1 MENRTFEFRCFT
13 QRSFN
18 NLMILICCFGVL
30 VLGCLMYLFVFFFDA
45 IMPMIPN
52 RYFEVIFIVGMLVPE
67 LFSVFLFA
75 IYIARL
81 FRKKMTINVNSYSI
95 SIDDHK
101 TLNQT
106 FQWSALK
113 TVIMYKSTVV
123 LYQTIILEF
132 NDKLINM
139 MMAKTIYLS
148 KKDID
153 QFLQFKQ
160 YVDEQII
167 KPDFTLSSSD
177 TTLSTKLTQELTK
190 ALTNINDDH
199 GVYRYLYVRR

>member
-13 QRSFN
+13 RRSFIS
-18 NLMILICCFGVL
+18 LMILICCFGVL
-30 VLGCLMYLFVFFFDA
+30 VLGCLMYLFFSDA

-52 RYFEVIFIVGMLVPE
+52 QYFEVIFIVGLLVPE

-75 IYIARL
+75 ICIARL

-95 SIDDHK
+95 NIDDHK
-101 TLNQT
+101 KLNQT
-106 FQWSALK
+106 FQWSALQ
-113 TVIMYKSTVV
+113 TVIMFKSTVV
-123 LYQTIILEF
+123 LYHTIILEF
-132 NDKLINM
+132 DNKLINM
-139 MMAKTIYLS
+139 MVAKSIYLS

-153 QFLQFKQ
+153 QFLQFIQ

-190 ALTNINDDH
+190 ALTNTNYDH
-199 GVYRYLYVRR
+199 GEYRYLYVRK

>member
-13 QRSFN
+13 RRSFIS
-18 NLMILICCFGVL
+18 LMILIFCFGVL
-30 VLGCLMYLFVFFFDA
+30 VFGCLLYLFALFFSE
-45 IMPMIPN
+45 MIPN
-52 RYFEVIFIVGMLVPE
+52 QYFEIIFIVGLLVPE

-75 IYIARL
+75 ICIARL

-95 SIDDHK
+95 NIDDHK
-101 TLNQT
+101 KLNQT
-106 FQWSALK
+106 FQWSALQ
-113 TVIMYKSTVV
+113 TVIMFKSTVV
-123 LYQTIILEF
+123 LYHTIILEF
-132 NDKLINM
+132 DNKLINM
-139 MMAKTIYLS
+139 MVAKTIYLS

-153 QFLQFKQ
+153 QFLQFIQ

-190 ALTNINDDH
+190 ALTNTNYNH
-199 GVYRYLYVRR
+199 GEYRYLYVRK

>member
-13 QRSFN
+13 RRSFIS
-18 NLMILICCFGVL
+18 LMILICCFGVL
-30 VLGCLMYLFVFFFDA
+30 VLGCLMYLFFSDA
-45 IMPMIPN
+45 IMLMIPN
-52 RYFEVIFIVGMLVPE
+52 QYFEVIFIVGLLFPE

-75 IYIARL
+75 ICIARL

-101 TLNQT
+101 KLNQT
-106 FQWSALK
+106 FQWSALQ
-113 TVIMYKSTVV
+113 TVIMLKSTVV
-123 LYQTIILEF
+123 LYHTIILEF
-132 NDKLINM
+132 DNKLINM
-139 MMAKTIYLS
+139 MVAKSIYLS

-153 QFLQFKQ
+153 QFLQFIQ

-190 ALTNINDDH
+190 ALTNTNYDH
-199 GVYRYLYVRR
+199 GEYRYLYVRK

>member
-13 QRSFN
+13 RRSFIS
-18 NLMILICCFGVL
+18 LMILICCFGVL
-30 VLGCLMYLFVFFFDA
+30 VLGCLMYLFFSDA
-45 IMPMIPN
+45 IMLMIPN
-52 RYFEVIFIVGMLVPE
+52 QYFEIIFIVGLLVPE

-75 IYIARL
+75 ICIARL

-95 SIDDHK
+95 NIDDHK
-101 TLNQT
+101 KLNQT
-106 FQWSALK
+106 FQWSALQ
-113 TVIMYKSTVV
+113 TVIMFKSTVV
-123 LYQTIILEF
+123 LYHTIILEF
-132 NDKLINM
+132 DNKLINM
-139 MMAKTIYLS
+139 MVAKTIYLS

-153 QFLQFKQ
+153 QFLQFIQ

-190 ALTNINDDH
+190 ALTNTNYDH
-199 GVYRYLYVRR
+199 GEYRYLYVRK